1 MYKVAM
7 SPDKTTIYAD
17 LAYLGSAERYV
28 QDVAEVV
35 EHIALFD
42 DFTES
47 EIVALA
53 HYMICYS
60 APKDYT
66 LLNEGDSGDYLLL
79 LLSGGAVVQKKIENL
94 GSHNI
99 AEIGVGSILGEMS
112 LLDGHHRFASCI
124 TTKPTNFSV
133 LTRASLNEILIYSPR
148 LGNKFLLIILQMMA
162 DRIRASCDR
171 FLPAVYGS
179 IV

>member
-1 MYKVAM
+1 MYKAAM
-7 SPDKTTIYAD
+7 VTNTKKIFSDLNNLGGAD
-17 LAYLGSAERYV
+17 NYV
-28 QDVAEVV
+28 QDVRSVI

-42 DFTES
+42 DFTGE
-47 EIVALA
+47 EISSLA
-53 HYMICYS
+53 HYMVCYS
-60 APKDYT
+60 APKDYV

-79 LLSGGAVVQKKIENL
+79 LLSGGAVVQKKIKEL
-94 GSHNI
+94 GRHNI
-99 AEIGVGSILGEMS
+99 AEIGIGSILGEMS
-112 LLDGHHRFASCI
+112 LLDGHQRFASCV
-124 TTKPTNFSV
+124 TTMPTNFAV
-133 LTRASLNEILIYSPR
+133 LTRASLNEIMVYSPR

>member
-1 MYKVAM
+1 MASIPNK
-7 SPDKTTIYAD
+7 IFAD
-17 LAYLGSAERYV
+17 LAYLGSADRYV
-28 QDVAEVV
+28 QDVTGVI
-35 EHIALFD
+35 EHINLFD
-42 DFTES
+42 DFNEA
-47 EIVALA
+47 EITALA
-53 HYMICYS
+53 HYMVCYS
-60 APKDYT
+60 APKDYK

-79 LLSGGAVVQKKIENL
+79 LLSGGAVVQKRIEDL

-112 LLDGHHRFASCI
+112 LLDGHQRFASCV
-124 TTKPTNFSV
+124 TTMPTNFAV
-133 LTRASLNEILIYSPR
+133 LTRASLNEIMVYSPR